1 MDSVQSLALLVLLAP
16 LVAAGAI
23 ALSALLQ
30 ARRLARLIAMGGAAI
45 SFVAAS
51 AALVRLLNGGTD
63 GEASL
68 NLGVWLS
75 SGARDP
81 FQLAFPIAVDVPAVL
96 LAAITSLCTL
106 CALAATRTR
115 LSDGASERLVSM
127 GASLLLSSS
136 LGIVLSE
143 NVGELFVLWQIASFS
158 SYLMLS
164 ATAETGP
171 EAAAAKK
178 FMVMQRCAEFWLLC
192 AVLAF
197 AVAYRTLDYDDLIG
211 YLRYQGGS
219 RFALVHFIGLCLL
232 AAGAARCA
240 LFPFLGWI
248 DGLAAGPAVATLLV
262 EGTCLMPAGVLLLIR
277 FLPALHAA
285 TAASAFAVFLGGAS
299 AFFAAICAWCEND
312 PRRQAGFA
320 CASIFGFVV
329 LGLSLPGQA
338 AAAWGIVLTVV
349 FIPTSTVLLGWSA
362 QWRRTGV
369 ESRPYE
375 ISGTHAPLTT
385 GAVAVSIVVLLSG
398 ICGQGGILAAA
409 LGALSKGA
417 VQGGAT
423 LALTVVLALG
433 AQFFAALA
441 MTRALLTRTTAIEVA
456 VPGFVSVSKVDS
468 PEDDS
473 KFFANLSSWPMV
485 VLAACGIVIG
495 LAGGALTLAG
505 RTNAPTSAA
514 MPTLAGGTIVATLLG
529 CLPALAGFFAGWRR
543 PRRAPDNRELRTTG
557 DLLTRLGRKR
567 FYCDAFLL
575 SLVVL
580 PTRGLAQ
587 MVRFIDWFVVDGFVS
602 GAPISAVESAG
613 AVLEPVEGR
622 SVFFYLVSAAV
633 GTALLGAV
641 VVSLRY

>member
-23 ALSALLQ
+23 ALSALFQ

-51 AALVRLLNGGTD
+51 AALVRLWNGGSD
-63 GEASL
+63 GEATL

-81 FQLAFPIAVDVPAVL
+81 FQLAFPIAMDVPAVL

-115 LSDGASERLVSM
+115 LSDGASERLVSI

-136 LGIVLSE
+136 LGIVLSA

-197 AVAYRTLDYDDLIG
+197 AVAYRTLDYDGLIG
-211 YLRYQGGS
+211 YLRFQGAS

-232 AAGAARCA
+232 GACATRCA

-285 TAASAFAVFLGGAS
+285 AAASAFAVFLGGAS

-338 AAAWGIVLTVV
+338 TAAWGIILTAV

-362 QWRRTGV
+362 QGRRTGV
-369 ESRPYE
+369 EFRPYE
-375 ISGTHAPLTT
+375 ISGMHAPLTT
-385 GAVAVSIVVLLSG
+385 AAVAVSIVVLLSG

-409 LGALSKGA
+409 LGALSNGA

-423 LALTVVLALG
+423 LALTVVLAVG

-441 MTRALLTRTTAIEVA
+441 MTRALLSRTTTLVVA
-456 VPGFVSVSKVDS
+456 VPDFVSVSNMDS
-468 PEDDS
+468 PEDPP
-473 KFFANLSSWPMV
+473 KFSRTSPP
-485 VLAACGIVIG
+485 
-495 LAGGALTLAG
+495 G
-505 RTNAPTSAA
+505 RW
-514 MPTLAGGTIVATLLG
+514 L
-529 CLPALAGFFAGWRR
+529 CWRH
-543 PRRAPDNRELRTTG
+543 A
-557 DLLTRLGRKR
+557 
-567 FYCDAFLL
+567 
-575 SLVVL
+575 
-580 PTRGLAQ
+580 
-587 MVRFIDWFVVDGFVS
+587 VS
-602 GAPISAVESAG
+602 
-613 AVLEPVEGR
+613 
-622 SVFFYLVSAAV
+622 
-633 GTALLGAV
+633 
-641 VVSLRY
+641 